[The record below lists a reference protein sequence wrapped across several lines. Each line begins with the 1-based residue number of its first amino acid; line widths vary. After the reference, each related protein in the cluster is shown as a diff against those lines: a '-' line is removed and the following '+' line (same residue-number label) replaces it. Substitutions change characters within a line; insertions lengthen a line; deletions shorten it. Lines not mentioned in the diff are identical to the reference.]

1 MLFEEKKK
9 GLKITPSS
17 KHFTLIMES
26 KKDNERLNKID
37 VIRTVYSNEIKYISN
52 VKIIKIAID
61 NLFNDLEEQA
71 SEEEA
76 IEYIR
81 TLYKKAE
88 F

>member
-17 KHFTLIMES
+17 KHFSFMMES
-26 KKDNERLNKID
+26 KKDNERLNEID
-37 VIRTVYSNEIKYISN
+37 VIRTVYSNEIKYISK

-61 NLFNDLEEQA
+61 NLTQDLEKFEN
-71 SEEEA
+71 EEEA
-76 IEYIR
+76 VEYLKE
-81 TLYKKAE
+81 LYQKAL

>member
-17 KHFTLIMES
+17 KHFSFMMES
-26 KKDNERLNKID
+26 KKDNERLNEID
-37 VIRTVYSNEIKYISN
+37 VIRTVYSNEIKYISK

-61 NLFNDLEEQA
+61 NLINDLEEQA